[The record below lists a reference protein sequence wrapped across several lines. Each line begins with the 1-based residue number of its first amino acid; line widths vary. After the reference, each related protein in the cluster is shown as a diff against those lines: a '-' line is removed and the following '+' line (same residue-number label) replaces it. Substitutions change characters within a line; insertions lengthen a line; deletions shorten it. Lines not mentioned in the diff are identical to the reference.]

1 MYTPRPSHSVSKG
14 RGGNDRDDSPL
25 SAEKSSSSDHQLI
38 SAQLPPVVTFQPQ
51 QEEYSS
57 FGSVRG
63 RCHRTVR
70 ETRTCSVSL
79 SSK

>member
-1 MYTPRPSHSVSKG
+1 MYTPALLVSSAGGEG
-14 RGGNDRDDSPL
+14 RGDVTLP

-63 RCHRTVR
+63 RCQRTVR
-70 ETRTCSVSL
+70 ETRTCSASL